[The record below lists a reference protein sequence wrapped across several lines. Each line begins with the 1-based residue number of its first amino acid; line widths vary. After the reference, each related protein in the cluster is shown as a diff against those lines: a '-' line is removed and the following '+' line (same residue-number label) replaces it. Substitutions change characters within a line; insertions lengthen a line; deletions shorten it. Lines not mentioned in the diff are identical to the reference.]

1 MTIWVCS
8 KCSHSFA
15 IVKTKSGKF
24 PLKVKNLERENTEE
38 KKISPPLVC
47 EFQSSDSNSTGGRRT
62 PMLVLL
68 SEFVASVSV
77 VRTERACSK

>member
-38 KKISPPLVC
+38 KRSHLHLVV
-47 EFQSSDSNSTGGRRT
+47 SSRVQIVTVQEGGE
-62 PMLVLL
+62 LQCWCCYL
-68 SEFVASVSV
+68 SL
-77 VRTERACSK
+77 